1 MRVIFDPYAEGLAA
15 AFFRG
20 ARLMFLGL
28 SSEVYLKVLK
38 RPGSCQF
45 ELLLELAWE
54 MAALLLCFC
63 SNMSSS
69 SA

>member
-1 MRVIFDPYAEGLAA
+1 MRAIFDPNAEGLPT
-15 AFFRG
+15 AFFHLSCSLRFVQRSGFEG
-20 ARLMFLGL
+20 AEVTGLG
-28 SSEVYLKVLK
+28 
-38 RPGSCQF
+38 QF
-45 ELLLELAWE
+45 GLLLELAWE

>member
-1 MRVIFDPYAEGLAA
+1 MEGLAA
-15 AFFRG
+15 AFFS
-20 ARLMFLGL
+20 AAPLMFLVL
-28 SSEVYLKVLK
+28 STKSVFEGAEVTELG
-38 RPGSCQF
+38 RFG
-45 ELLLELAWE
+45 LLLELAWE